1 MKLFNYILLLF
12 AFVAN
17 AQHQSKLVVEIN
29 HEKNILTI
37 NQELIY
43 FNQSKDTLSSIV
55 LNDWN
60 NAYSDNKTP
69 LGKRFSDEFL
79 RSFHFASDK
88 ELGNTKIN
96 SITDE
101 SKTELNWVRPTDF
114 PDLVKVELTNKLE
127 PDQKVKLIL
136 SYNLKLPSDQFTGYG
151 YNANGNLNLKNWY
164 LTPTRFENSN
174 FITYSNL
181 NLDDAPNALSDV
193 DLKITDPLGHAV
205 ISDLPLYKIE
215 DSSYHFIGINQLTV
229 NLIIQKKNDFL
240 SYTNNNLEISTNLE
254 SKLSEEN
261 KIGLINKIISFTE
274 QNLGKYSKSKITVS
288 QSDYEQN
295 PFYGLNQLPSFINP
309 FTADYVFEMKF
320 LKTYLNNYLK
330 TTLQLDPRKDNWI
343 YDAIQIYYM
352 MKYVEENY
360 PKTKMAGSIYKFK
373 ILQGYNLVSL
383 DFNGQ
388 YNYFY
393 LLMARKNLDQALS
406 EPKNNLIKFNEKIA
420 SKYRAGL
427 SFRYLADYI
436 GEENLNKSINEFLT
450 YSKNNYSDTNKLKLI
465 ISSNTTKETDWFF
478 NTLIST
484 RKLIDYKFL
493 SVHKSADSVSF
504 QLKNK
509 TGAQVP
515 IPVFGIKNKQIVFK
529 EWITNVKEDSIYT
542 FKRWN
547 ADKIVINYNST
558 VPEFNQRNNWK
569 SLKDSSLLNKPVK
582 FNLMKDL
589 EDPKFNQVLYVPILE
604 YNFYDGF
611 IPGMRFHNKTM
622 LDKPFNFDITPS
634 YSTKTSSLTGRFS
647 LFANQYNRESK
658 RFFIRYGLS
667 GENYHYAPDA
677 YYNKL
682 NPFVLIKF
690 REDDLRNNHFS
701 NLVIRQ
707 VYVNREASKFVTNAF
722 EGNYSVFNLR
732 YADVKNEITDYF
744 SYTTD
749 LQLASYFGKASTS
762 ISYRKLFK
770 GNRQVNLR
778 FFAGVFMYN
787 KTNSNYFSFALDR
800 PTDYL
805 FDYNYLGRSE
815 SSGLFSQ
822 EYIQAEG
829 GFKSK
834 LVQPLADSWMTTVN
848 GSFNIWN
855 WIEVYGDLG
864 VLKNKN
870 QEAQFR
876 YDSGI
881 RLNLLTDY
889 FELYFPVQSSN
900 GFEITQTKYA
910 EKIRFMV
917 TFSPQVLV
925 GLFTRKWF

>member
-1 MKLFNYILLLF
+1 
-12 AFVAN
+12 
-17 AQHQSKLVVEIN
+17 
-29 HEKNILTI
+29 
-37 NQELIY
+37 
-43 FNQSKDTLSSIV
+43 
-55 LNDWN
+55 
-60 NAYSDNKTP
+60 
-69 LGKRFSDEFL
+69 
-79 RSFHFASDK
+79 
-88 ELGNTKIN
+88 
-96 SITDE
+96 
-101 SKTELNWVRPTDF
+101 
-114 PDLVKVELTNKLE
+114 
-127 PDQKVKLIL
+127 
-136 SYNLKLPSDQFTGYG
+136 
-151 YNANGNLNLKNWY
+151 
-164 LTPTRFENSN
+164 
-174 FITYSNL
+174 
-181 NLDDAPNALSDV
+181 
-193 DLKITDPLGHAV
+193 
-205 ISDLPLYKIE
+205 
-215 DSSYHFIGINQLTV
+215 
-229 NLIIQKKNDFL
+229 
-240 SYTNNNLEISTNLE
+240 LEISTNLE

-393 LLMARKNLDQALS
+393 LLMARKNLDQALG

-484 RKLIDYKFL
+484 RKLIDYKFS
-493 SVHKSADSVSF
+493 SVHKTADSVSF

-864 VLKNKN
+864 VLKNKT

-889 FELYFPVQSSN
+889 FELYFPIQSSN